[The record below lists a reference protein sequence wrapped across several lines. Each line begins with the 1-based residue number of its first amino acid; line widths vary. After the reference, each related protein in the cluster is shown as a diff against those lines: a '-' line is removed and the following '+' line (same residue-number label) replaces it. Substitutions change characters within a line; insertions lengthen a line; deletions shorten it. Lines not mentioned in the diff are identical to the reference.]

1 MKQVREFTV
10 LNFGIIITAL
20 GLHFFLIPAN
30 LAVGGVTGFAM
41 VVNSFFPFISIGSSM
56 LSMNIVLFL
65 VAFALI
71 GKEFGANTIYSS
83 FALTGCIALL
93 EWAYP
98 LSGPLVSD
106 LMINLI
112 YGIVIQGIGM
122 GILFNQNASTGGTDI
137 IAKILNKLFRID
149 IGKSLL
155 LSDFLVTVMAG
166 LAFGPVL
173 GMYAVLGIVI
183 NAVVIDNLIEGLNRK
198 ISVSVISSEYEKIQK
213 FILEEL
219 ERGATV
225 YLAQG
230 AYSGENRPVVNSVLS
245 RQEFVRLKSFVRSE
259 DEFAFVTAANIKEVY
274 GEGFVFNG

>member
-1 MKQVREFTV
+1 MNQVKDFTV
-10 LNFGIIITAL
+10 LNVGIIITAL

-41 VVNSFFPFISIGSSM
+41 VMNSFFPFLSIGAVM
-56 LSMNIVLFL
+56 FCMNVVLFI
-65 VAFALI
+65 VAFFII

-83 FALTGCIALL
+83 FALTGCIALFEL
-93 EWAYP
+93 AYP
-98 LSGPLVSD
+98 LEAPLVSD

-112 YGIVIQGIGM
+112 YGIVIQGVGM

-137 IAKILNKLFRID
+137 IAKILNKIYRIE

-155 LSDFLVTVMAG
+155 LSDFLVTLLAG

-183 NAVVIDNLIEGLNRK
+183 NALVIDNLIEGLNRK
-198 ISVSVISSEYEKIQK
+198 ISVTVISQEIECIQS

-230 AYSGENRPVVNSVLS
+230 AYSGEKRPVVNCIVS
-245 RQEFVRLKSFVRSE
+245 RQEFIKLKKFVRMK
-259 DEFAFVTAANIKEVY
+259 DKLAFVTATNVVEVY
-274 GEGFVFNG
+274 GQGFGFNV